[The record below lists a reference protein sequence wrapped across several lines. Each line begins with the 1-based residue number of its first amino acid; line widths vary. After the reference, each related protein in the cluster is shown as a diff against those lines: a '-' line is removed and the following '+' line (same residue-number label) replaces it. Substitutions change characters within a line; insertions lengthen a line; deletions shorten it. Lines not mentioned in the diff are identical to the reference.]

1 MSNKK
6 ASQGTLDAA
15 PIFDRHKVSNE
26 EYEAYIENIAS
37 KSDGIMDAV
46 RMKVKLT
53 DGADVDQ
60 LSKAVVLAGQKDAFV
75 ALAGALMMF
84 CFHIGWKAAKGEKE
98 EKV

>member
-15 PIFDRHKVSNE
+15 PIFARHKVSNE
-26 EYEAYIENIAS
+26 EYKAYIENIAS

-53 DGADVDQ
+53 DGADVD
-60 LSKAVVLAGQKDAFV
+60 
-75 ALAGALMMF
+75 
-84 CFHIGWKAAKGEKE
+84 
-98 EKV
+98 